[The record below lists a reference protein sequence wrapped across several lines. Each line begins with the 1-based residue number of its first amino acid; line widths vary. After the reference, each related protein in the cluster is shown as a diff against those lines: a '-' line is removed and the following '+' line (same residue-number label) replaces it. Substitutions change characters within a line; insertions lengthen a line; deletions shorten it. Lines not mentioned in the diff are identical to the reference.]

1 MQTINIIQILSD
13 TGAGKRGSH
22 EGVKWLCER
31 HSIQPTAIFEN
42 HSNSKYLTPP
52 AKYID
57 NLTAFFQQFVPVLT
71 QYYQRSEFPVILTGD
86 HSNAI
91 GTLSAFCNA
100 YPKKRI
106 GVIWI
111 DAHADL
117 HTPYTT
123 PSGNIHGMSLA
134 AILRQDN
141 LAQQIH
147 TLTPEVARYWQHLK
161 QLAPTSQGILPQDI
175 CFLGLRDFESQEI
188 ALIQELS
195 IPYYSTQKMRELG
208 FEKVLAQVKQQFA
221 DVDLLYVSFDID
233 ALDAGLI
240 SATGTPVSE
249 GFTEAEMTMLL
260 EQLLVLQNLSVFE
273 ITEFNPTLSENTEEY
288 EMIYRLFTQS
298 LAKIEKRQLN

>member
-13 TGAGKRGSH
+13 IGAGKRGSH

-31 HSIQPTAIFEN
+31 HSIQPSTIFEN
-42 HSNSKYLTPP
+42 HSDSKYLTPP

-57 NLTAFFQQFVPVLT
+57 NLTAFFQQFIPTLT
-71 QYYQRSEFPVILTGD
+71 QYYQQPEFPVILTGD

-91 GTLSAFCNA
+91 GTLSALCNA
-100 YPKKRI
+100 YPKQRI

-134 AILRQDN
+134 ALLRQDN
-141 LAQQIH
+141 LSQQIH
-147 TLTPEVARYWQHLK
+147 TLTPEVEYYWQHLK
-161 QLAPTSQGILPQDI
+161 QLAPTSRGILPQDI
-175 CFLGLRDFESQEI
+175 CFLGLRDFESQEL
-188 ALIQELS
+188 ALIEELS

-208 FEKVLAQVKQQFA
+208 FEKVLTQVKQQFA
-221 DVDLLYVSFDID
+221 DVDLLYVSFDVD
-233 ALDAGLI
+233 ALDSGLI

-249 GFTEAEMTMLL
+249 GFTEIEIATLL
-260 EQLLVLQNLSVFE
+260 EQLLALPNLSVFE
-273 ITEFNPTLSENTEEY
+273 ITEFNPTLSKNAEEY
-288 EMIYRLFTQS
+288 EMVYRLFRQA
-298 LAKIEKRQLN
+298 LAQIEKR